1 MNFILKLDVKN
12 ILERAGWTFLEAFLL
27 ALPSASSLGLD
38 GAAWKSA
45 LFSAACAG
53 ISALKTLV
61 VDIVRIKLEEE
72 KEAADDGK
80 KD

>member
-1 MNFILKLDVKN
+1 
-12 ILERAGWTFLEAFLL
+12 AWTFLQAFLV
-27 ALPSASSLGLD
+27 ALPSAFSLDLD

-53 ISALKTLV
+53 LSAMKTVIVELV
-61 VDIVRIKLEEE
+61 QMRLNSL

-80 KD
+80 DD

>member
-1 MNFILKLDVKN
+1 MKFNWKN
-12 ILERAGWTFLEAFLL
+12 IVERAAWTFLQAFLV
-27 ALPSASSLGLD
+27 ALPSAFSLDLD

-53 ISALKTLV
+53 LSALKTV
-61 VDIVRIKLEEE
+61 IVDLISARLEKIKG

-80 KD
+80 DD

>member
-61 VDIVRIKLEEE
+61 VDIIRIKLEEE

>member
-1 MNFILKLDVKN
+1 MKFNWKN
-12 ILERAGWTFLEAFLL
+12 ILERAAWTFLETFLL

-61 VDIVRIKLEEE
+61 VDIIRIKLEEE

>member
-1 MNFILKLDVKN
+1 MNFILKLNVKN

-61 VDIVRIKLEEE
+61 VDIIRIKLEEE

>member
-1 MNFILKLDVKN
+1 MNWKN
-12 ILERAGWTFLEAFLL
+12 ILERAAWTFLQAFLV
-27 ALPSASSLGLD
+27 ALPSAFSLDLD

-53 ISALKTLV
+53 LSAMKTVIVELV
-61 VDIVRIKLEEE
+61 QMRLNSL

-80 KD
+80 DD

>member
-1 MNFILKLDVKN
+1 MNWKN
-12 ILERAGWTFLEAFLL
+12 ILERAAWTFIQAFLV
-27 ALPSASSLGLD
+27 ALPSAFSLDLD

-53 ISALKTLV
+53 LSALKTVIVELV
-61 VDIVRIKLEEE
+61 QMRLEQL
-72 KEAADDGK
+72 KEDADDGR